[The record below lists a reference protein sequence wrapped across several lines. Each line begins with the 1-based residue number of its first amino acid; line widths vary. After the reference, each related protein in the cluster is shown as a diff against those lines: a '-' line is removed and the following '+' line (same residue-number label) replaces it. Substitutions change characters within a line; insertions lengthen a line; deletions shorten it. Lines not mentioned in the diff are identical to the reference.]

1 MQKKIIVSVVA
12 TMLSLPVASFAAW
25 YNPMTWFKG
34 NKKVTSTTI
43 TGNVEHIIEG
53 QVVFRT
59 VDGQIILL
67 IGKKAANVATVR
79 DYKLR
84 VFGNVYAPSDVY
96 PKGAISVRNFRILEN
111 TPLNL
116 AQPSYSEP
124 VQTVALPQVAQ
135 TTYVEPEPYLEPVAQ
150 PEPTNAVMLDEEQ
163 HPGPYDGPI
172 VADDNDDE
180 QELIQPATE
189 DFQKYIVQPGDSL
202 GKISGKIF
210 GSAARW
216 KEIAELNG
224 INNPRALKV
233 GMTLKI
239 PVE

>member
-1 MQKKIIVSVVA
+1 
-12 TMLSLPVASFAAW
+12 
-25 YNPMTWFKG
+25 
-34 NKKVTSTTI
+34 
-43 TGNVEHIIEG
+43 
-53 QVVFRT
+53 VVFRT

-124 VQTVALPQVAQ
+124 VQPVAAPQVAQ
-135 TTYVEPEPYLEPVAQ
+135 ATYVEPEPYLEPVAQ

>member
-1 MQKKIIVSVVA
+1 
-12 TMLSLPVASFAAW
+12 
-25 YNPMTWFKG
+25 MTWFKG
-34 NKKVTSTTI
+34 NKKVNSTTI

-124 VQTVALPQVAQ
+124 VQPVAAPQVPQA
-135 TTYVEPEPYLEPVAQ
+135 TYVEPEPYLEPVAQ

>member
-1 MQKKIIVSVVA
+1 
-12 TMLSLPVASFAAW
+12 
-25 YNPMTWFKG
+25 
-34 NKKVTSTTI
+34 
-43 TGNVEHIIEG
+43 
-53 QVVFRT
+53 
-59 VDGQIILL
+59 
-67 IGKKAANVATVR
+67 
-79 DYKLR
+79 
-84 VFGNVYAPSDVY
+84 
-96 PKGAISVRNFRILEN
+96 
-111 TPLNL
+111 
-116 AQPSYSEP
+116 
-124 VQTVALPQVAQ
+124 
-135 TTYVEPEPYLEPVAQ
+135 VEPEPYLEPVAQ

>member
-1 MQKKIIVSVVA
+1 
-12 TMLSLPVASFAAW
+12 
-25 YNPMTWFKG
+25 MTWFKG
-34 NKKVTSTTI
+34 NKKVNSTTI

-79 DYKLR
+79 EYKLR

-124 VQTVALPQVAQ
+124 VQPVAAPQVAQ
-135 TTYVEPEPYLEPVAQ
+135 ATYVEPEPYLEPVAQ